1 MFCDDLETF
10 TFRNKNCKKID
21 HPNIINDNN
30 FMNIRDNNIN
40 ISQVKTE
47 NAKIK
52 GEQKNAYIFQIKIA
66 LLVLIEEKYYTYR

>member
-1 MFCDDLETF
+1 
-10 TFRNKNCKKID
+10 
-21 HPNIINDNN
+21 
-30 FMNIRDNNIN
+30 MNIRDNNIN